1 MIGKVLTRSCR
12 QSILHR
18 LTSNSGYSAEK
29 CYFRD
34 LLTNNKADKFASLLH
49 ATCVK
54 QDRYI
59 AYFMKRLLLLIMLTS
74 YLTSFAQNEKN
85 DLLTEVVKKL
95 EIDKADCF
103 DQLITY
109 HNFGKETL
117 FLIPTINDEGDG
129 YAILNSIIIL
139 INNQNYEIIG
149 KFQKN
154 NDLYTDAVRLDKIEI
169 DSNLFQISNSKSAFK
184 LMFSYSNN
192 SKPNPY
198 NSVSMSLFIKEKDS
212 LRRILKEYNIET
224 MIGETDT
231 NCQGEVEKHKKQ
243 LQIIDNSSQEF
254 PEIRVLDYIRNYRIS
269 ENCKLKLKIM
279 MQGV

>member
-1 MIGKVLTRSCR
+1 
-12 QSILHR
+12 
-18 LTSNSGYSAEK
+18 
-29 CYFRD
+29 
-34 LLTNNKADKFASLLH
+34 
-49 ATCVK
+49 
-54 QDRYI
+54 
-59 AYFMKRLLLLIMLTS
+59 MLTS

-269 ENCKLKLKIM
+269 ENCKLKLVQTKITTDTLRFEVNEYKYAM
-279 MQGV
+279 